1 MEIKMAA
8 GGRKLLLVIAC
19 LEFEWQQGPHR
30 LKGYV
35 LAIFNKESGSQIFI
49 SCLAQKNTVFPQN
62 SEIGSFVTQGNISY
76 ASQGILS

>member
-1 MEIKMAA
+1 MCAVKEKQESQKQVMGKIEMEIKMAT

-49 SCLAQKNTVFPQN
+49 SCLA
-62 SEIGSFVTQGNISY
+62 
-76 ASQGILS
+76 

>member
-19 LEFEWQQGPHR
+19 LEFEWQQGPHG

-49 SCLAQKNTVFPQN
+49 SCLA
-62 SEIGSFVTQGNISY
+62 
-76 ASQGILS
+76 